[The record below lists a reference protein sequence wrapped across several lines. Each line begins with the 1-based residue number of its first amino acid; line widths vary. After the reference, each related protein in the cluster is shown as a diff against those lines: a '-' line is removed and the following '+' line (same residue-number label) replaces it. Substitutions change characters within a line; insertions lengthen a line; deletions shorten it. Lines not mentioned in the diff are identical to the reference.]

1 LVSSEEAIKATAD
14 RVTAGAMG
22 WVRRLVGLI
31 GELNMKRMLGI
42 ILTMAVAFT
51 FSADAAL
58 AQGTTF
64 GVKGGITSSKLRGT
78 FLEPDLLNVQFQRKT
93 SFVIGGFVAFP
104 IGSTT
109 QLQPEFLYTRRT
121 TNAVD
126 DALNI
131 NAQFTFDYLEIPLLF
146 KFSRGA
152 DGVTSPAFYVGPTV
166 AIELSAKVTD
176 EALGSDVDVS
186 DEFVDVEFGIVLG
199 GGIDFGQ
206 RAYIDVRYSLGL
218 SNIVKDDVFDNGIV
232 SANDAFKWGV
242 LTLMVGVGF

>member
-1 LVSSEEAIKATAD
+1 MKSILGTLLAT
-14 RVTAGAMG
+14 
-22 WVRRLVGLI
+22 
-31 GELNMKRMLGI
+31 
-42 ILTMAVAFT
+42 AVAFSL
-51 FSADAAL
+51 SADTAL

-64 GVKGGITSSKLRGT
+64 GVKGGITSSKLRGS
-78 FLEPDLLNVQFQRKT
+78 FIEPDLLDVEFQRKT
-93 SFVIGGFVAFP
+93 SFVLGGFVAFP
-104 IGSTT
+104 MGDTV
-109 QLQPEFLYTRRT
+109 LVQPEFLYTRRT

-126 DALNI
+126 DSLNI

-152 DGVTSPAFYVGPTV
+152 SGVTSPAFYVGPTV

-218 SNIVKDDVFDNGIV
+218 SNIVTDDVFDKGVVN
-232 SANDAFKWGV
+232 ANDAFQWGV